1 MRSPED
7 TPTDADQLIRFGV
20 IASVD
25 LSAGRCIVSLD
36 DESRS
41 PPIRWIERRAGRTR
55 TWSPPSQG
63 EQVVLLCP
71 GGEIGAAVALRGLF
85 SSACPAPGNDEAEL
99 IEFEDGAVFSY
110 DPKAHALACILP
122 AGGTAEITAPGG
134 FTLVGDLVVRGKV
147 SADGDVLSG
156 SISLSRHRHSGVS
169 SGSSQSG
176 GPL

>member
-20 IASVD
+20 IESVD
-25 LSAGRCIVSLD
+25 LGSGRCVVSLD

-41 PPIRWIERRAGRTR
+41 PPIRWIEGRAGRTR
-55 TWSPPSQG
+55 TWSPPSEG

-71 GGEIGAAVALRGLF
+71 AGEIGAAVALRGL
-85 SSACPAPGNDEAEL
+85 SSNTFPAPGNSQIEL
-99 IEFEDGAVFSY
+99 IEFDDGAVFSY
-110 DPKAHALACILP
+110 DPQAHALACILP

-134 FTLVGDLVVRGKV
+134 LTLNGDLVVKGKV
-147 SADGDVLSG
+147 SADGDVLVG
-156 SISLSRHRHSGVS
+156 SISLKGHKHSGVS
-169 SGSSQSG
+169 AGSAQSG